1 MNRLKLAG
9 WVART
14 RPLTEPLSPRGPQP
28 VLTMLENRYGALNGS
43 GEPFEKYPS
52 CSTAGAGAGFVEESE
67 DCSKLFIIKLLEDTG
82 PAVPAGP
89 RDGKLGKSTSGCAH
103 TLIPLRNPPRW
114 PVRATRPTVRAST
127 SRRKPGSM
135 SPLARR
141 AWRCIHQETQIS
153 TLEVRAKTK

>member
-1 MNRLKLAG
+1 MNHLKLAG

-89 RDGKLGKSTSGCAH
+89 AGWQTRQKYQWVRSHVDTAEESAEMAGESHQADGESFD
-103 TLIPLRNPPRW
+103 
-114 PVRATRPTVRAST
+114 
-127 SRRKPGSM
+127 
-135 SPLARR
+135 
-141 AWRCIHQETQIS
+141 
-153 TLEVRAKTK
+153 